1 MKSATMPHVSGRITA
16 GALTVFLILCLLPNP
31 SLCGD
36 QMDSTVELGRTRSV
50 AETQH
55 EIVMLLIKKKEY
67 EKAATEAH
75 KIFEM
80 KWPQNQEPLLLHE
93 LLLISGQFLRRG
105 QAPLGLQ
112 FIDSNSKCFKTT
124 PSRIAILKERG
135 YLYKSMNQDDKAY
148 DCFRKAMALEDKD

>member
-1 MKSATMPHVSGRITA
+1 
-16 GALTVFLILCLLPNP
+16 
-31 SLCGD
+31 
-36 QMDSTVELGRTRSV
+36 MDSTVELGRTRSV

-93 LLLISGQFLRRG
+93 LLPISGHSLPG
-105 QAPLGLQ
+105 AGA
-112 FIDSNSKCFKTT
+112 SGS
-124 PSRIAILKERG
+124 AI
-135 YLYKSMNQDDKAY
+135 Y
-148 DCFRKAMALEDKD
+148 

>member
-1 MKSATMPHVSGRITA
+1 MKSAPMPRISGRITA
-16 GALTVFLILCLLPNP
+16 GALTAILILCLLPAMT
-31 SLCGD
+31 LYGC
-36 QMDSTVELGRTRSV
+36 QMDSPELGRTRSM
-50 AETQH
+50 AEAQH

-67 EKAATEAH
+67 AKAATEAH

-93 LLLISGQFLRRG
+93 LLLISDQFRRQG

-112 FIDSNSKCFKTT
+112 FIESSSKCFKTT

-135 YLYKSMNQDDKAY
+135 YLYKTMNQNDKAIN
-148 DCFRKAMALEDKD
+148 CFRMAWDLEDKN